1 MVAKNIPEILTKAT
15 GGSTGEPLHFA
26 YTRDSYE
33 WRMAVAFSMVFPL
46 GFFLGMPFPLGILLI
61 ERMPSGAGAWAWAM
75 NGLFTV
81 VGGLLSVILSMHIG
95 FQRSLLVALGF
106 YGLAVGAFYAVKR
119 ASIQHVDGA
128 RQPDAEVELRQTT

>member
-1 MVAKNIPEILTKAT
+1 MLQQALGLKNPKRGSEGVTGNTERLCDWDLTK
-15 GGSTGEPLHFA
+15 LC
-26 YTRDSYE
+26 TRRYL
-33 WRMAVAFSMVFPL
+33 AIQQ
-46 GFFLGMPFPLGILLI
+46 ILP
-61 ERMPSGAGAWAWAM
+61 ER
-75 NGLFTV
+75 